1 MSFESA
7 TGVTLVPRD
16 EKLTPQQR
24 MYTVVGICEIDEQPT
39 VLWVYASSA
48 VAATKRVKD
57 YGSVRAIA
65 VLHGFIGR
73 ADVKE

>member
-1 MSFESA
+1 MSFEDA
-7 TGVTLVPRD
+7 TGVTLVPRT

-24 MYTVVGICEIDEQPT
+24 MYTVVGISEIDEEPT

-48 VAATKRVKD
+48 AAAVRRVKD
-57 YGSVRAIA
+57 YGSVRSIA

-73 ADVKE
+73 ADIKE